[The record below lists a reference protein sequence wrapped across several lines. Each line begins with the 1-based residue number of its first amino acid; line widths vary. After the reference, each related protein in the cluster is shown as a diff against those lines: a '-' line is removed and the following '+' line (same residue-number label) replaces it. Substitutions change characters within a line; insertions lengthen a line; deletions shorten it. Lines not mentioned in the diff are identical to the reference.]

1 MYAWWAKN
9 RIAFAMPKPPID
21 PTGFLEP
28 PMQSSTFSTCVTIHA
43 NAVIINVEFNPASG
57 IDGQPEVDGGGMRVI
72 SVLNEFAD
80 HGPAPVGVFR
90 FRLLKVAVRHL
101 HLPSS
106 AHDGRPTDCWHPL
119 AGATFLGATTP
130 EASHASNFVTSITI
144 LRCPAGRTM
153 QSIMPLDRKPAF
165 GNFA

>member
-1 MYAWWAKN
+1 MSRSK
-9 RIAFAMPKPPID
+9 I
-21 PTGFLEP
+21 
-28 PMQSSTFSTCVTIHA
+28 C
-43 NAVIINVEFNPASG
+43 NAVRPIGLQPVIPSSGSIIPPTAIITYFNVVSFTLTVRTGKACITSV
-57 IDGQPEVDGGGMRVI
+57 IDEY
-72 SVLNEFAD
+72 SC
-80 HGPAPVGVFR
+80 PAPVGVFC
-90 FRLLKVAVRHL
+90 FGFLKVAVRHL

-119 AGATFLGATTP
+119 AGATFLGATAP